1 MYHIIRWFQIL
12 GEIGDKQKNTVEE
25 RVAILEFQ
33 VAGLEDDVTSI
44 NTEVTDLGDD
54 VDVIDGEVEAILA
67 GQVLQDE
74 RILELEMDSDGIR
87 TFSFGEQ

>member
-1 MYHIIRWFQIL
+1 M
-12 GEIGDKQKNTVEE
+12 EE
-25 RVAILEFQ
+25 RVAVLEFQ

-54 VDVIDGEVEAILA
+54 IDVIDGEVAAILA

-74 RILELEMDSDGIR
+74 RKLELEMDSDGIT